1 MRNLLKFVRNAQRS
15 SIAGEVTLLTPTKFL
30 ALQRRPPYIGMLLR
44 GRSAYAS
51 LDMDLLMANVLTVP
65 KASTSLQPPMK
76 NASDAQ
82 KTQRHSLQ
90 EHPPTC
96 HAFQKQCWRL
106 KMVNPN

>member
-1 MRNLLKFVRNAQRS
+1 MPNLLEPVPNAQKS
-15 SIAGEVTLLTPTKFL
+15 SIAGEVTLLMPTKFL

-51 LDMDLLMANVLTVP
+51 LDMELLMANVLTVP

-76 NASDAQ
+76 NVSDAQ

-90 EHPPTC
+90 AHPPTF
-96 HAFQKQCWRL
+96 HACQKQC
-106 KMVNPN
+106 